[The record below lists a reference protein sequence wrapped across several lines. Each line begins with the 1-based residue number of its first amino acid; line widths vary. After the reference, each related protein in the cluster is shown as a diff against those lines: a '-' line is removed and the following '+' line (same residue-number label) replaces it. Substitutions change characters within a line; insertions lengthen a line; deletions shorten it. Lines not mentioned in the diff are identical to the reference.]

1 MKTKKLD
8 FIEQHLDIKP
18 TENYW
23 RGITVLCNGIR
34 IFDIEFDP
42 KESKF
47 DDEDHFYIRN
57 KFFPEPIFDGK
68 LNPINIKG
76 IYNEDGRRIIYYDK
90 EEVKKGAQI
99 AFETILNLF
108 I

>member
-1 MKTKKLD
+1 MKTKKLK
-8 FIEQHLDIKP
+8 FIEQYIDKKP

-23 RGITVLCNGIR
+23 RGITVLCDGIR

-57 KFFPEPIFDGK
+57 KFFPETIFDGD
-68 LNPINIKG
+68 LNPIYVKG
-76 IYNEDGRRIIYYDK
+76 IFKEDGRRIVYYDK
-90 EEVKKGAQI
+90 EEVKKAAQI
-99 AFETILNLF
+99 AFESILNLF
-108 I
+108 V